1 MDKKT
6 APVVINVPT
15 LIAISA
21 IAISMTVGLH
31 EGIHAFAC
39 VAVGGSLQEFSA
51 LHVLCDCP
59 NVWQSK
65 IVAGSASIANLLLGF
80 LFLYFLRHSEQK
92 SGNMRYFLWLAMLLN
107 WLYGAGYWAFSGVAN
122 IGDWAT
128 VIAGWSPYWLWRI
141 LMIIIG
147 FAAFMGFV
155 WKALHE
161 FGRLVYNDVEALP
174 KYSMKLAY
182 ISYFT
187 GIVVIGIAGL
197 FYPGGIVSLPVLAG
211 LFAVIGATSPLL
223 WMMFWFQAPQFKKA
237 GSDVLSIQFSW
248 PWVVSGA
255 VVAGLY
261 LLVLAP
267 SIQF

>member
-1 MDKKT
+1 M
-6 APVVINVPT
+6 VINVPT
-15 LIAISA
+15 LVAISA
-21 IAISMTVGLH
+21 IAISLTVGLH
-31 EGIHAFAC
+31 EGVHALTC
-39 VAVGGSLQEFSA
+39 VVVGGNLQEFSA

-65 IVAGSASIANLLLGF
+65 MVAGSASIANLLLGF
-80 LFLYFLRHSEQK
+80 LFLYFLRYSEQK
-92 SGNMRYFLWLAMLLN
+92 SGEMRFFLWLTMLLN
-107 WLYGAGYWAFSGVAN
+107 WVYGAGYWAFSGVAN

-128 VIAGWSPYWLWRI
+128 VIAGWNPVWLWRI
-141 LMIIIG
+141 FMIIIG

-161 FGRLVYNDVEALP
+161 FGRLVHNDIEALP
-174 KYSMKLAY
+174 KHSNKLTY

-187 GIVVIGIAGL
+187 GILVIASAGL
-197 FYPGGIVSLPVLAG
+197 LHPAGIISLPVLAG
-211 LFAVIGATSPLL
+211 LCAVIGATSPLL
-223 WMMFWFQAPQFKKA
+223 WMMFWFQAPQFKKV
-237 GSDVLSIQFSW
+237 GSEVLSIQFRW
-248 PWVVSGA
+248 PWVISGI